1 MAKIK
6 DLRNLKFGHL
16 TVLNET
22 PVIKNKKTYWNC
34 LCNCGN
40 TKYIEASHLKD
51 GSTTSCGCMRKQKKC
66 HYYKTQYK
74 RLVKILNHMKQRC
87 YNKNAPN
94 YDNYGGRE
102 IKICDE
108 WLRNSKNFYIW
119 AEHNGYRDDLSIDR
133 IDVNGDYSP
142 SNCRWAT
149 PKQQSNNRRN
159 NIKVNLLNKTL
170 TISEWAEYF
179 NLDYKECKKILKK
192 G

>member
-1 MAKIK
+1 
-6 DLRNLKFGHL
+6 
-16 TVLNET
+16 
-22 PVIKNKKTYWNC
+22 
-34 LCNCGN
+34 
-40 TKYIEASHLKD
+40 
-51 GSTTSCGCMRKQKKC
+51 
-66 HYYKTQYK
+66 
-74 RLVKILNHMKQRC
+74 MKQRC

-94 YDNYGGRE
+94 YDNYGGRG

-159 NIKVNLLNKTL
+159 NIKVNLLNKTM